1 MRRVT
6 KTVLYLL
13 AVSCLILVAR
23 VAPLDGQAGAT
34 VFEGARLITGDGSA
48 PIENS
53 VFIVENEPILD
64 SGLGAPGNLKLI
76 LYGLPGTTYRIQSSP
91 VLGPGAV
98 WENETTVQLSGPSQ
112 ELNRPVGTE
121 ATRYF
126 RVVQ

>member
-53 VFIVENEPILD
+53 AFIVEN
-64 SGLGAPGNLKLI
+64 
-76 LYGLPGTTYRIQSSP
+76 TSSP
-91 VLGPGAV
+91 ALAGGA
-98 WENETTVQLSGPSQ
+98 NYRS
-112 ELNRPVGTE
+112 RP
-121 ATRYF
+121 AR
-126 RVVQ
+126 RASI